1 MNAIQKLRQ
10 LHQTITTSSNGFE
23 IEDAWTL
30 AQRLCSRYKAAP
42 ELQARAFDNKDPQA
56 LKQAIDA
63 IEKPDQPAP
72 APQDDIPERDLHD
85 ALKLFKKRI
94 ASTKLDQESKLGT
107 HALASSGRVGVMS
120 MEPPHDYPKRVW
132 KELARRGLIRDD
144 GKGFYSIPTNP
155 SKD

>member
-10 LHQTITTSSNGFE
+10 LHQTITTSTNGFE

-30 AQRLCSRYKAAP
+30 AKRLCSRYKTDP
-42 ELQARAFDNKDPQA
+42 ELQARAFDHKDKDA
-56 LKQAIDA
+56 LAQLIDQ
-63 IEKPDQPAP
+63 IENPDQPAP
-72 APQDDIPERDLHD
+72 APQEDIPERDLHD
-85 ALKLFKKRI
+85 ALKLFKKRL

-144 GKGFYSIPTNP
+144 GQGFYSIPDAP
-155 SKD
+155 AKS